1 MATTIFSG
9 KIREGSYEVG
19 EYSAYYTVERGA
31 SGNYVQYAL
40 YCSTTVY
47 SGYSEGYG
55 ACDITWTVN
64 GETDTASIPSHSGAK
79 SAVLAVYIVGGS
91 TETQYLSASCFM
103 SGCEYKELTVPFPPG
118 GYYTVSFDANGGTT
132 PTASKTVV
140 YGQTYGE
147 LPTPTRTGYAFLG
160 WFTDP
165 SAGNQVSSATTVSLE
180 ANQTLYAHWMKT
192 AIPVYANVDGNLKQA
207 EKACA
212 NIGGTVKEVTVYA
225 NVGGV
230 IKVLS

>member
-64 GETDTASIPSHSGAK
+64 GETDTAYSPSHSGTK
-79 SAVLAVYIVGGS
+79 SAVLAVYIVGG
-91 TETQYLSASCFM
+91 TTATQYLSASCFM

-140 YGQTYGE
+140 YGQTYGD

-180 ANQTLYAHWMKT
+180 ANQILYAHWLK
-192 AIPVYANVDGNLKQA
+192 ANIPVYVNDGGTIRQA
-207 EKACA
+207 EKAFVRDGDTIREAVICINDA
-212 NIGGTVKEVTVYA
+212 GTIRRLE
-225 NVGGV
+225 
-230 IKVLS
+230 